1 MTKPKLPVIR
11 RNDEPGLGPAMSEL
25 RPAHQEFVRQ
35 LFHQKPGLGLQTR
48 ALRAVPEL
56 AGARKNAADHRKAAW
71 RLMTSPKIQKAV
83 AEEAQNF
90 IRSTGPAA
98 AQMLNRLVLDAQHRD
113 HARGIQMVLDRVAP
127 IETKHTIDVRHRNLT
142 LDEEAL
148 AALGTLRTM
157 NAPRQLLIEFFGEA
171 GLRRYEALAADA
183 AKPVIET
190 TATEV
195 KHD

>member
-1 MTKPKLPVIR
+1 M
-11 RNDEPGLGPAMSEL
+11 AEL

-35 LFHQKPGLGLQTR
+35 LFHQKPGFGLHTR
-48 ALRAVPEL
+48 AFRAVPEL

-71 RLMTSPKIQKAV
+71 RLMTSPKIQRAV

-90 IRSTGPAA
+90 IRMTGPAA
-98 AQMLNRLVLDAQHRD
+98 AQMLNRLVLDSSHRD
-113 HARGIQMVLDRVAP
+113 HARGIAMVLDRVAP
-127 IETKHTIDVRHRNLT
+127 IETKHVIDVRHHRT

-157 NAPRQLLIEFFGEA
+157 NAPRELLIEFFGEA
-171 GLRRYEALAADA
+171 GLRRYEALAADT
-183 AKPVIET
+183 AKPVIE
-190 TATEV
+190 AEAVEV